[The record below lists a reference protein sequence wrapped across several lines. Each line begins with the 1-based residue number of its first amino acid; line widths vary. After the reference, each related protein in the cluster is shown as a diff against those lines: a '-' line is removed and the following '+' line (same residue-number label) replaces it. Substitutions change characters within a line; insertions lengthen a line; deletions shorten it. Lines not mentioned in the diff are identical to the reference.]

1 MRKIWAFCIILVIFG
16 SLFGQEGA
24 EYLIITHDE
33 FAQTI
38 NSLAEWKYMKGL
50 QTRVVKLSEIAPSGS
65 PTKEQIKQYISD
77 AYDTWNP
84 QPQYVLLVGERIR
97 CPHSITGAGSL
108 IILMLT

>member
-24 EYLIITHDE
+24 EYLIITHDD

-50 QTRVVKLSEIAPSGS
+50 QTRVVELSEIGENPSN
-65 PTKEQIKQYISD
+65 EDIRNYIIS
-77 AYDTWNP
+77 AYNTWDP
-84 QPQYVLLVGERIR
+84 QP
-97 CPHSITGAGSL
+97 
-108 IILMLT
+108 